1 MSAIRDGRV
10 PVELGGKTLH
20 LLFSLNV
27 IDELQDRVDDLD
39 KLDGIIF
46 GKSIKDLK
54 WLLALAINEG
64 EELEG
69 NAQYTERQI
78 GRMIHPGNLDDVR
91 EAMATA
97 TVVGRV
103 GAEQPAEE
111 AGEASDD
118 EGN

>member
-54 WLLALAINEG
+54 WLLAHNYCLVSYIIITLTCRPAS
-64 EELEG
+64 
-69 NAQYTERQI
+69 APR
-78 GRMIHPGNLDDVR
+78 GRLLF
-91 EAMATA
+91 
-97 TVVGRV
+97 
-103 GAEQPAEE
+103 
-111 AGEASDD
+111 
-118 EGN
+118 